1 MCLTSRAY
9 APASTAPASTAPAST
24 APASTAP
31 ASTAPASTAPASIR
45 VRMPLA
51 PHARRR
57 CGGSARRRTVTARP
71 AQLTR
76 TAKELEARVLHI
88 NVAAAAAAQ
97 AAYAQTAAASQ
108 AGEVA
113 PQLPPLWAAG
123 GKGSF
128 RGCCC
133 GGKECQR
140 ATQAAAFAA
149 SKSVGPENAVRDSPR
164 DAGTIYFST
173 SLRPAE

>member
-1 MCLTSRAY
+1 
-9 APASTAPASTAPAST
+9 
-24 APASTAP
+24 
-31 ASTAPASTAPASIR
+31 
-45 VRMPLA
+45 MPLA
-51 PHARRR
+51 PHARGRR
-57 CGGSARRRTVTARP
+57 ARSAHRGAVTARP

-97 AAYAQTAAASQ
+97 AAYAQAAYAQAAAASQ

-140 ATQAAAFAA
+140 ATHAAAFAA